1 MRIECEEAV
10 LLLEPPIEDDSG
22 CSVVLLQI
30 YFAVALLIVDE
41 CNVAVVR

>member
-10 LLLEPPIEDDSG
+10 LLLEPPIEEDSG
-22 CSVVLLQI
+22 SVVLLQI

-41 CNVAVVR
+41 CDFAVVR